1 MKDQKLWD
9 DLKTCFVRTV
19 DGTSWED
26 FIPRDAVR
34 NVKSISHLGSGS
46 AIRVNGPLPLI
57 AMAFF
62 GKDACT
68 AEEYKYLTFRFC
80 SELEKE

>member
-9 DLKTCFVRTV
+9 NLKTCVVRTV

-46 AIRVNGPLPLI
+46 AISLI

>member
-46 AIRVNGPLPLI
+46 AISLI

-68 AEEYKYLTFRFC
+68 DEEYKYLTFRFC